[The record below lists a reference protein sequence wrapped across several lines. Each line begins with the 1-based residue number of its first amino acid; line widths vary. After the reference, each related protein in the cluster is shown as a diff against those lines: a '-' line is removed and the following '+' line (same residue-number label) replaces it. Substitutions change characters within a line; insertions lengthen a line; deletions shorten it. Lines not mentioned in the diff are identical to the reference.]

1 MSLTTI
7 ATYRYEGNW
16 YGSNVHTTGV
26 HHVSLN
32 VRDAEVSRRFYV
44 DIVGLTERSDR
55 PDFPFA
61 GLWLDVGDRGQQ
73 LHLLEVE
80 GFDAPKGQHFAM
92 GVTDLDEAIASL
104 EAKGVQVSEP
114 KQLGSICRQAFFED
128 PTGNLIE
135 LNQPL

>member
-1 MSLTTI
+1 MSLATI
-7 ATYRYEGNW
+7 ATYRYKGNW
-16 YGSNVHTTGV
+16 YGSTVLTTGV

-32 VRDAEVSRRFYV
+32 VHDAEASLRFYV
-44 DIVGLTERSDR
+44 DIAGLRERTDR

-61 GLWLDVGDRGQQ
+61 GSWLDVGDSGQQ
-73 LHLLEVE
+73 LHLLEVD

-92 GVTDLDEAIASL
+92 AVTDLDEAIHSL
-104 EAKGVQVSEP
+104 RAKGVEVSEP
-114 KQLGSICRQAFFED
+114 KQLGAICRQAFFED